1 MAKNCVN
8 KEFALTYKPDDCF
21 QYRKHSCDSSANKE
35 KSFPVLVLFY
45 NCRRY
50 SQMTLKIKSNLL
62 IIDKLNIKL
71 NLINLYVKSLSSKSA
86 ELIQKNFKLNVFF
99 RNGED
104 LRRFMDCCGNLV
116 IHKGIWLDYVRLKK
130 LDEGAFSKVYLARKA
145 GSYDSLFAVKRIKK
159 GGLDKRSFRYFNME
173 LFALRNISHR
183 NALTLHKVYEDE
195 DYFYLITE
203 YLNGGTLIK
212 KMKSKRVREDLCV
225 KVVRALLGVIIELN
239 KYDLVHRDIKPTNIM
254 FTCDSKGNEVCK
266 LIDFGLCADYT
277 DHSENTL
284 LKDKSGTVCYLAPE
298 LIGWD
303 VINKLYDEKVDVF
316 SIGMILYEM

>member
-1 MAKNCVN
+1 MAKSCIN
-8 KEFALTYKPDDCF
+8 KEFALSYRHDESF
-21 QYRKHSCDSSANKE
+21 QYRKHSGDPALMKE
-35 KSFPVLVLFY
+35 KCFPVLVLFY

-50 SQMTLKIKSNLL
+50 SQLTVKIQNNMFVV
-62 IIDKLNIKL
+62 DKLSLKL
-71 NLINLYVKSLSSKSA
+71 NLVNLYVKSLSSKSV
-86 ELIQKNFKLNVFF
+86 ELVQKSFKLNVFF

-116 IHKGIWLDYVRLKK
+116 IHRGIWLDYVRLKK

-173 LFALRNISHR
+173 LLALRNVSHK
-183 NALTLHKVYEDE
+183 NALTLHKVYEDD
-195 DYFYLITE
+195 DYFYLVTE
-203 YLNGGTLIK
+203 YLNGGTLVK
-212 KMKSKRVREDLCV
+212 KMKKGRLGEDLCV
-225 KVVRALLGVIIELN
+225 KVVKALLGVIIELN
-239 KYDLVHRDIKPTNIM
+239 KYNLVHRDIKPTNIM
-254 FTCDSKGNEVCK
+254 FTFDGKGNEVCK
-266 LIDFGLCADYT
+266 LIDFGLCADFT
-277 DHSENTL
+277 DHSEDTL

-303 VINKLYDEKVDVF
+303 LLNKLYDEKVDVF